1 MKSQRG
7 GITTNVLLILIFAS
21 ACALFFMK
29 FRGDF
34 KNSGTTTT
42 MDSPTI
48 SQRVQAK
55 KTTPAGE
62 FTDGLGTPDPITH
75 GTLDEFGAGI
85 ESVAEFNRDINNDG
99 HMDRITRTHVATGNA
114 HDYDE
119 YKIEMNNNGIFN
131 DITPKG
137 FRTTHGADC
146 ALRLIQFHFTPAF
159 GATIISRPF
168 VDTWDTPSVATKT
181 EYTLNTNKMIQ
192 GGATKLSQV
201 CDVSDL
207 F

>member
-7 GITTNVLLILIFAS
+7 GTLVNVLLILMLAGV
-21 ACALFFMK
+21 CALMFMMLK
-29 FRGDF
+29 GDF
-34 KNSGTTTT
+34 RKSGTTTAI
-42 MDSPTI
+42 DSPTM
-48 SQRVQAK
+48 SQQSTVTK
-55 KTTPAGE
+55 NTTGE
-62 FTDGLGTPDPITH
+62 FSDGLGTPDTITH

-99 HMDRITRTHVATGNA
+99 QTDRITRTHVATGNA

-119 YKIEMNNNGIFN
+119 YKIELNNNGKMVN
-131 DITPKG
+131 VTPKG

-159 GATIISRPF
+159 GATVISRPF

-181 EYTLNTNKMIQ
+181 IYTLNTNKMIQ
-192 GGATKLSQV
+192 GDTTKQSAV

>member
-7 GITTNVLLILIFAS
+7 GTLVNVLLILMLAGV
-21 ACALFFMK
+21 CALMFMMLK
-29 FRGDF
+29 GDF
-34 KNSGTTTT
+34 RKSGTTTAIET
-42 MDSPTI
+42 PTI
-48 SQRVQAK
+48 SQQVNTQRK
-55 KTTPAGE
+55 GTGE
-62 FTDGLGTPDPITH
+62 FSDGLGKPDAIIR

-99 HMDRITRTHVATGNA
+99 QMDKITRTHIATGNA

-119 YKIEMNNNGIFN
+119 YKIELNNNGALT

-146 ALRLIQFHFTPAF
+146 ALRLIQFHFTPIF

-168 VDTWDTPSVATKT
+168 VDTWDTPSVADKT
-181 EYTLNTNKMIQ
+181 EYSLSNNEITKNTI
-192 GGATKLSQV
+192 TKLKSV
-201 CDVSDL
+201 RDVSDL